1 MSARK
6 AIYYGVNLALIIAVV
21 LVVAVCYFTLLYPS
35 KLDCVTHKRLPAI
48 QGVNTSIFVSF
59 CVILQSDVISGNILD
74 TTF

>member
-6 AIYYGVNLALIIAVV
+6 DIHYRVNLALIIAVV
-21 LVVAVCYFTLLYPS
+21 LVVAVCYFTLLYS

-48 QGVNTSIFVSF
+48 QDVSTGIFVPF